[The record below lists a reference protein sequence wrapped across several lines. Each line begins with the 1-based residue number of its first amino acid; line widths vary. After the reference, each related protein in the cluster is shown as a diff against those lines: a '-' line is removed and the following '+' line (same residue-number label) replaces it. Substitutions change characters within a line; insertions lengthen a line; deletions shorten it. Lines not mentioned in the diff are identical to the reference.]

1 MIINILLNLSEVL
14 LYLMLIFLLFI
25 LSIDIYKL
33 IYFVYVGIILVLKY
47 IKKEIIKILIL

>member
-25 LSIDIYKL
+25 LSIDI
-33 IYFVYVGIILVLKY
+33 
-47 IKKEIIKILIL
+47 